1 MRTGRVEALLLILV
15 GLFAG
20 LFFGVLIWSWLADDD
35 NTAEPVITDDRI
47 TSLRENPGVLPEPA
61 PGPPPEATLT
71 VHTDGCGVIRT
82 EVPAYQHNGLTWNVY
97 DSDGFQVLGRV
108 ADNETRYRYF
118 QPGTYTVNLE
128 ALIGTEYVTISNTV
142 TINC

>member
-1 MRTGRVEALLLILV
+1 M
-15 GLFAG
+15 
-20 LFFGVLIWSWLADDD
+20 
-35 NTAEPVITDDRI
+35 
-47 TSLRENPGVLPEPA
+47 LPELAPA
-61 PGPPPEATLT
+61 PAPEATLT

-82 EVPAYQHNGLTWNVY
+82 EVPAGEHNGLTWNVY
-97 DSDGFQVLGRV
+97 DPDGFLVLGRV

-118 QPGTYTVNLE
+118 QSGTYTVNLE

>member
-1 MRTGRVEALLLILV
+1 MLILV

-20 LFFGVLIWSWLADDD
+20 LFLGVLIGSRLAGDDD
-35 NTAEPVITDDRI
+35 TSEPVIDGKQI

-61 PGPPPEATLT
+61 PVPPRSRPDRAYRWLR
-71 VHTDGCGVIRT
+71 HHPHGGARR
-82 EVPAYQHNGLTWNVY
+82 PARRPHLECVRLRWI
-97 DSDGFQVLGRV
+97 QVLGRV

-118 QPGTYTVNLE
+118 QSGTYTVNLE